1 MERLIDKKSSKRS
14 RKKLL
19 KVADKNTNEIVTRKN
34 KREMEKQKSY
44 L

>member
-19 KVADKNTNEIVTRKN
+19 KVADENTNEIVTRKN